1 MALRNDRR
9 NWSGAAA
16 AVLCTAS
23 LLVTPVFAAGTSSA
37 AGSFAE
43 LPSAA
48 GLSAADKL
56 NLVLLDENM
65 FTGAQYKPGINFAD
79 GTYYYET
86 VLQDD
91 TGMTVLTNQSMSLS
105 ENRLKAVLGDRFGE
119 ELEPEDMIP
128 AFIASTYDYDE
139 NTVIDCEEGTK
150 FTDKFGYP
158 VYICSWT
165 QGNAGDA
172 RQFVGMAV
180 DAGDYMLL
188 YTVDANAETYSTD
201 PAFYNSMLDRLS
213 VYDYTSEV
221 LAIQSQAA
229 SSSSA
234 SSAAESTATGNTA
247 AQNNAAENNAA
258 LSTASETSAA
268 VTVQE
273 TSAGNANAA
282 DMSAANVPA
291 NEASAAETGVLP
303 SDEGL
308 PFDPEAEG
316 DADAYVGTWQYDGS
330 HILVTINEDA
340 TWTMEDPDGNVL
352 AEGTAD
358 LYAEGA
364 VLNDD
369 DGDRVMVISGDTD
382 AISTDK
388 NGTSSLTHL
397 FRQSDYYDYW
407 SNPSNGTDVQLY
419 ADGTWE
425 IYEQGEVVNSGTAYM
440 DDAGYHILDAAG
452 DELNCYVMD
461 TINTLQNSYGYTL
474 YRAGNP
480 TYSSDDEV
488 LNHYDYT
495 LPYAYTD
502 NEGNVWYWNGSEDQY
517 IGTTENYFVEGGMY
531 FENQDFGD
539 DDSEIYDDVN
549 SYDEEGSAE
558 DNVGD
563 DADVYDADAAN

>member
-1 MALRNDRR
+1 
-9 NWSGAAA
+9 
-16 AVLCTAS
+16 
-23 LLVTPVFAAGTSSA
+23 
-37 AGSFAE
+37 
-43 LPSAA
+43 
-48 GLSAADKL
+48 
-56 NLVLLDENM
+56 
-65 FTGAQYKPGINFAD
+65 
-79 GTYYYET
+79 
-86 VLQDD
+86 
-91 TGMTVLTNQSMSLS
+91 
-105 ENRLKAVLGDRFGE
+105 
-119 ELEPEDMIP
+119 
-128 AFIASTYDYDE
+128 
-139 NTVIDCEEGTK
+139 
-150 FTDKFGYP
+150 
-158 VYICSWT
+158 
-165 QGNAGDA
+165 
-172 RQFVGMAV
+172 
-180 DAGDYMLL
+180 
-188 YTVDANAETYSTD
+188 
-201 PAFYNSMLDRLS
+201 
-213 VYDYTSEV
+213 
-221 LAIQSQAA
+221 
-229 SSSSA
+229 
-234 SSAAESTATGNTA
+234 
-247 AQNNAAENNAA
+247 
-258 LSTASETSAA
+258 
-268 VTVQE
+268 
-273 TSAGNANAA
+273 
-282 DMSAANVPA
+282 
-291 NEASAAETGVLP
+291 
-303 SDEGL
+303 
-308 PFDPEAEG
+308 
-316 DADAYVGTWQYDGS
+316 
-330 HILVTINEDA
+330 
-340 TWTMEDPDGNVL
+340 MEDPDGNVL

-480 TYSSDDEV
+480 TYSSDDEI

-517 IGTTENYFVEGGMY
+517 IGATENYFVEGGMY

-558 DNVGD
+558 DNVED